1 MGQNKKRGNQN
12 IDGDGEIAQD
22 GSLVADLD
30 IPQYD
35 LSRRTEGFKVN
46 ETKKNALTK

>member
-1 MGQNKKRGNQN
+1 MGENKKRGNQN
-12 IDGDGEIAQD
+12 IDGDREMAQA

-35 LSRRTEGFKVN
+35 LSRRTEGFKIN
-46 ETKKNALTK
+46 ETKKHALTK